1 MAQIDAKLLRRFFI
15 DETPSGSGTSFTL
28 SQTPM
33 ENDAVEVY
41 IDGLKLRAPTHYS
54 ISGTALTLV
63 DPLAAGQSIRVN
75 YIQRSGG
82 S

>member
-1 MAQIDAKLLRRFFI
+1 MALIDAKLLKRMWV
-15 DETPSGSGTSFTL
+15 DETPSGSGTTFTL
-28 SQTPM
+28 SQVPI

-54 ISGTALTLV
+54 ISGQTITLV
-63 DPLAAGQSIRVN
+63 QALAAGQSIRAN
-75 YIQRSGG
+75 YIQKAGG